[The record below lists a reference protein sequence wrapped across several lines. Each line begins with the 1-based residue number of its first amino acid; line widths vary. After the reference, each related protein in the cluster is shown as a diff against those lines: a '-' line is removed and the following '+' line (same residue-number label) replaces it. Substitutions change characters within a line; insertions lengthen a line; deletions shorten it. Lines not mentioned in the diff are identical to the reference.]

1 MGPNSLLLGIFGFV
15 TVVLVLSFM
24 IPMVQELLPIISADS
39 GPTTGLMVQ
48 SIILIIIVCGI
59 FVMVRQVMSPDE
71 HANLQG

>member
-24 IPMVQELLPIISADS
+24 IPMVQELLPIITADS

-59 FVMVRQVMSPDE
+59 FVMVRQVMSPNE
-71 HANLQG
+71 HAKLQG